1 MSNNN
6 ILERILIT
14 ETPTQLMDDALFHSL
29 ADWLNKL
36 IFDDFDKLLT
46 LLYRIDVSEHKLKN
60 MLAEHPGADAG
71 EIIAQLIIDRQLQKI
86 RLKQAMQYD
95 DDTSCEEERW

>member
-6 ILERILIT
+6 ILERILKT
-14 ETPTQLMDDALFHSL
+14 ETPTQLLDDALFHSL

-36 IFDDFDKLLT
+36 ILDDFDKLVT

-71 EIIAQLIIDRQLQKI
+71 EIIAQLIIDRQIQKI
-86 RLKQAMQYD
+86 QLKKQMSSED
-95 DDTSCEEERW
+95 DKSCEEERW